1 VPRATGFLRA
11 PVHTKDL
18 EKAVW
23 SRSEAEAGFAPRSW
37 SQRFDR
43 WSPQV
48 VVITFYAAQV
58 KCIAAALAAA
68 GVSAVPVHSVD
79 SFQVLLRIGM
89 TSGRES
95 ESERHTDR

>member
-1 VPRATGFLRA
+1 MPRATGFLRA

-68 GVSAVPVHSVD
+68 GVSVPVHSVD
-79 SFQVLLRIGM
+79 SFQVFFRLQ
-89 TSGRES
+89 SGGERERERES
-95 ESERHTDR
+95 VCV